1 MSTKCHIVVFSEVI
15 YEMINLVNP
24 EIGKRRR
31 AKL

>member
-24 EIGKRRR
+24 EIVALEQG
-31 AKL
+31 